1 MGTKSPT
8 LHEVAD
14 RAGVSIATVSRV
26 ARGVDQV
33 SDATRSRVL
42 EAIDDLAYRPS
53 HFGRALVKRRHG
65 ALGIVFPGLRGPY
78 YSEVIHGF
86 EVEAVRARLSLMIL
100 GTERLK
106 EAEELVLGM
115 GDRAD
120 GLAIMGGTIG
130 DDLIRQIAERGIPV
144 VTMARHALPG
154 IPNTRVAN
162 ATGTLALVRHLLVD
176 HGYHPLAF
184 AGSIRD
190 SPDGEDRWRAFV
202 RAHHDAGVAPP
213 QAPVAEGFDG
223 PSGAANAHQVLA
235 VPSRPR
241 AVVCVNDEVAIG
253 VMGVMTAR
261 GVRVPDEIAI
271 TGWDDIPI
279 ATVISPSLTTVH
291 QPARALGARTAR
303 LLLDRIER
311 KPDGPP
317 EIVLATELV
326 TRASCGCEWHPP
338 PLEVLSHDRE

>member
-1 MGTKSPT
+1 MGTKGPT

-26 ARGVDQV
+26 ARGIDQV

-42 EAIDDLAYRPS
+42 EAIDDLNYRPS

-106 EAEELVLGM
+106 EADELVLGM

-120 GLAIMGGTIG
+120 GLAVMGGTIG
-130 DDLIRQIAERGIPV
+130 DDLIRQIAARGIPV
-144 VTMARHALPG
+144 VTMARHMLPG
-154 IPNTRVAN
+154 IPNTRVDN
-162 ATGTLALVRHLLVD
+162 TTGTMALVRHLLVD
-176 HGYHPLAF
+176 HRYDPLAF
-184 AGSIRD
+184 VGSVRD

-202 RAHHDAGVAPP
+202 QAHHDVGVMPPDAPL
-213 QAPVAEGFDG
+213 AEGFDG
-223 PSGAANAHQVLA
+223 PSGAESARRALTG
-235 VPSRPR
+235 PTRPR

-253 VMGVMTAR
+253 ILGVMTAHE
-261 GVRVPDEIAI
+261 VHVPEDIAI
-271 TGWDDIPI
+271 TGWDDIPL
-279 ATVISPSLTTVH
+279 ARVVSTPLTTVH
-291 QPARALGARTAR
+291 QPARTLGARTAR
-303 LLLDRIER
+303 LLLAGIEGR
-311 KPDGPP
+311 PHDAW
-317 EIVLATELV
+317 ESVLPAELV

-338 PLEVLSHDRE
+338 PFDEPS